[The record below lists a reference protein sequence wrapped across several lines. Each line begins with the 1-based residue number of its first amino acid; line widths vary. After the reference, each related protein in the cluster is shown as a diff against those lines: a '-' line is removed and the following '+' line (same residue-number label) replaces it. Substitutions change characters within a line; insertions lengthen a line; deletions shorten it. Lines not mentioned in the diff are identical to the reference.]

1 MIDYSYYLNKLIINF
16 VTIKI
21 KAKLLNETKM
31 KIFVKNPY
39 NDKIFPL
46 EVEPDATTETIKE
59 MIERETTIP
68 AIGQVLIFD
77 KKKISE
83 S

>member
-1 MIDYSYYLNKLIINF
+1 
-16 VTIKI
+16 
-21 KAKLLNETKM
+21 M

-39 NDKIFPL
+39 NSKIFHL
-46 EVEPDATTETIKE
+46 EVEPDDTTETIKE

-68 AIGQVLIFD
+68 ARGQVLIFD